1 MIVASFWTEWTGYA
15 AASLTT
21 LSFVPQAWLT
31 LRTRNVAGISTAM
44 YSVFTLGTAM
54 WLAWG
59 IQIGVW
65 PVVAAN
71 GITLALASSI
81 LAMKLWLSRRA

>member
-1 MIVASFWTEWTGYA
+1 MAAEAIIEWTGYA

-21 LSFVPQAWLT
+21 LSFLPQAWLT

-44 YSVFTLGTAM
+44 YSVFTLGTAL

-59 IQIGVW
+59 VQIGAW
-65 PVVAAN
+65 AVVAAN
-71 GITLALASSI
+71 GVTLVLASSI
-81 LAMKLWLSRRA
+81 LAMKIWLARRG

>member
-1 MIVASFWTEWTGYA
+1 MAAAAWAEWTGYA

-21 LSFVPQAWLT
+21 LSFLPQAWLT

-44 YSVFTLGTAM
+44 YSVFTIGTAL

-59 IQIGVW
+59 VQIGAW
-65 PVVAAN
+65 AVVAAN
-71 GITLALASSI
+71 GVTLVLAASI
-81 LAMKLWLSRRA
+81 LAMKVWLARRE